1 MGVPFLDHPR
11 GIFSFP
17 VKRKAL
23 GPGGRLSFNRKGWIR
38 TIGMELS
45 LIPLFFLAKV
55 PRNFLKMLWRFP
67 ISDLPA
73 SE

>member
-23 GPGGRLSFNRKGWIR
+23 GPGGRLPFNRKGWIR
-38 TIGMELS
+38 TIGMELYLTP
-45 LIPLFFLAKV
+45 LIFSRKGTPEF
-55 PRNFLKMLWRFP
+55 
-67 ISDLPA
+67 S
-73 SE
+73 